1 MPSNSDISIQ
11 KSALRK
17 LMQNELRSMD
27 VEEVKAKSEA
37 ACLKILEHPAYKLSK
52 LIFCY
57 RAMTH
62 EADTEDIINKAIS
75 DGKRIAYPYVLGNSR
90 MVALEPADSDAWQT
104 GVLGLKMPNPARS
117 KLIAPED
124 LDLVIV
130 PGLAF
135 DVNGGRLGR
144 GAGYYDR
151 FLKKTG
157 AVRIGFCFSFQVVE
171 QVPLEAHDALM
182 QSLVTDTICT
192 KTI

>member
-1 MPSNSDISIQ
+1 MPSNNDISIQ
-11 KSALRK
+11 KAALRK

-27 VEEVKAKSEA
+27 VEGVKAKSEA
-37 ACLKILEHPAYKLSK
+37 ACLKMFEHPAYKLSK

-75 DGKRIAYPYVLGNSR
+75 DGKRIAYPYIMGSSN
-90 MVALEPADSDAWQT
+90 MVALEPADSDAWET

-117 KLIAPED
+117 RLIAPGDFD
-124 LDLVIV
+124 LAII

-135 DVNGGRLGR
+135 DANGGRLGR

-157 AVRIGFCFSFQVVE
+157 AMRIGFCFSFQVVA
-171 QVPLEAHDALM
+171 QVPIEAHDTLM
-182 QSLVTDTICT
+182 QSLVTDTICI

>member
-57 RAMTH
+57 RAITH

-90 MVALEPADSDAWQT
+90 MVALEPADSDAWET